1 MQSTG
6 GNTTKLAAEYLISRD
21 AIYRHAHALGLM
33 EKRRRNLR
41 AALEKI
47 IEEAGEVKVNAAAV
61 VSAVSALARINSQ
74 GQWVERTETVSLNA
88 AHQAEQQVVKALRS
102 LPWYMFLVPA
112 LLTLLMLLFD
122 PLVVNDTRPEF
133 GYWAMMWIVSK
144 LGFFVWVLRQL
155 LRYALVHW
163 MTQLRRAISYS
174 PPNNV
179 RPVTHPRNG
188 KRNRNLAR
196 TIPVTS
202 TGQCGGKR
210 EK

>member
-1 MQSTG
+1 MTHE
-6 GNTTKLAAEYLISRD
+6 AEKQI
-21 AIYRHAHALGLM
+21 
-33 EKRRRNLR
+33 
-41 AALEKI
+41 
-47 IEEAGEVKVNAAAV
+47 
-61 VSAVSALARINSQ
+61 
-74 GQWVERTETVSLNA
+74 
-88 AHQAEQQVVKALRS
+88 VKAIRS

-133 GYWAMMWIVSK
+133 GYWAIMWIVSK

-179 RPVTHPRNG
+179 GPVTNYGVGVRESSSNVTVISRREIPRQERQPIAG
-188 KRNRNLAR
+188 RGR
-196 TIPVTS
+196 
-202 TGQCGGKR
+202 
-210 EK
+210 